1 MIRHRCGTTTDN
13 NMADSN
19 SSSEPSDSASDSSDF
34 EVMIGDNTAE
44 NLMEPF
50 SGIQPWRFEP
60 PSRTRE
66 AQEREENVEAPRRRC
81 DLESETGLNLLLY
94 D

>member
-1 MIRHRCGTTTDN
+1 
-13 NMADSN
+13 MADSN

-44 NLMEPF
+44 DLMEPF
-50 SGIQPWRFEP
+50 CGIQPWRFEP

-66 AQEREENVEAPRRRC
+66 AQEREEDMEAPRRRC
-81 DLESETGLNLLLY
+81 DLESEEW
-94 D
+94 